1 MMKRL
6 FTATLLL
13 MVPLMV
19 LAQSATIMS
28 MARAELDKRGL
39 SETEVRARLLADG
52 INVDTIQPS
61 DYAAYQGRI
70 INILNQMQ
78 AEKANAGAP
87 ADTAGVVK
95 REEIAPMASTELVQ
109 TTMGEAS
116 AEASLEKSLE
126 ENKVSTT
133 AGNDIYGHALFL
145 GQSLDVFRTTDGAE
159 APDTYVLGEGD
170 EIHISIFGSSQTEI
184 HQRIAADGSIQPA
197 GSSKIFLKG
206 MTLGQARNAIR
217 SKLSQ
222 HYSFRQDQIAVTLST
237 ARTVSVS
244 IYGEVGVQGGF
255 TVSALN
261 TAFNALAAAGGVTA
275 IGSVREIQISRG
287 GKTHTLDLYKYMK
300 GAVSGSHYD
309 LQNGDVLF
317 VPVAKKIV
325 TVNGAVN
332 RPMRY
337 EVIDNETIA
346 DALEFAGGPTLSASR
361 DFVQLQRRDRDHIS
375 YTDYDLKQ
383 VMDGKQKVILQ
394 NGDVVSLRATASLE
408 EQYVAIEGDVYF
420 AGRYDIRKNHNLL
433 TLLANAQPRYTAKTD
448 YVFIERT
455 KDDET
460 VEVLTIPY
468 PGISGHPDVE
478 LQPRDKVVVME
489 QASYRDVA
497 TISVNGE
504 VRKPFTRDFGLND
517 RMTIDQ
523 AIEYAGGIKSTT
535 FPVAYIF
542 RKDVTNPEKMQYI
555 RVNLEKDG
563 KTTLMPGD
571 QLNVYDNTKYTN
583 VGEVSVSGAVKNSV
597 NITYDSSV
605 TLHDLIMMAGGFDLG
620 AAYDRVEVFRV
631 NISKTDEV
639 EYDLVTLTVDEEY
652 YPEDTNFQLQPYDHV
667 VVRRTPNF
675 ATGRSV
681 EVNGRV
687 KYPGEYVLEDGR
699 THLSEIIQLAGGLL
713 DDASPYVTLIRNYKS
728 RGPIGVNLNDM
739 NRHKKEMN
747 SDPILM
753 EGDVIT
759 INRAENTVVIR
770 TTGTRMNQYIPEEYT
785 ADQKTIVYQGPHN
798 AGWYIK
804 HYAGGFDKYAERRSV
819 TVTMPNYQTDGT
831 KVFIFRKYPKVQPG
845 SVITVKMDQ
854 DKIDDRNRKMEQPK
868 EKADFEGIIAK
879 GLSSITSI
887 ASIVI
892 LARNLSK

>member
-1 MMKRL
+1 
-6 FTATLLL
+6 
-13 MVPLMV
+13 
-19 LAQSATIMS
+19 
-28 MARAELDKRGL
+28 
-39 SETEVRARLLADG
+39 
-52 INVDTIQPS
+52 
-61 DYAAYQGRI
+61 
-70 INILNQMQ
+70 
-78 AEKANAGAP
+78 
-87 ADTAGVVK
+87 
-95 REEIAPMASTELVQ
+95 
-109 TTMGEAS
+109 MGEAS
-116 AEASLEKSLE
+116 AEAALEKTLE

-133 AGNDIYGHALFL
+133 AGDDIYGHALFM

-383 VMDGKQKVILQ
+383 VLDGKQKVILQ
-394 NGDVVSLRATASLE
+394 NGDVVNLRGTASLE

-420 AGRYDIRKNHNLL
+420 AGRYDIRKNHSLL

-489 QASYRDVA
+489 QSSYRDVA
-497 TISVNGE
+497 TISVNGA

-523 AIEYAGGIKSTT
+523 AIEYAGGIKPTT

-542 RKDVTNPEKMQYI
+542 RKDVSNPEKMQYI

-597 NITYDSSV
+597 NITYDSSI
-605 TLHDLIMMAGGFDLG
+605 TLHDLLMMAGGFDLG
-620 AAYDRVEVFRV
+620 AAYNRVEVFRV

-639 EYDLVTLTVDEEY
+639 EYDLVSLTVDDEY
-652 YPEDTNFQLQPYDHV
+652 YPLDTNFQLQPYDHV

-713 DDASPYVTLIRNYKS
+713 DDASPYVTLLRTYKN
-728 RGPIGVNLNDM
+728 RGPIGLNLNDM

-747 SDPILM
+747 ADPILM
-753 EGDVIT
+753 EGDVVT

-770 TTGTRMNQYIPEEYT
+770 TTGTRMNQYVPEEYT

-831 KVFIFRKYPKVQPG
+831 KVFIFRKYPTVQPG
-845 SVITVKMDQ
+845 SVITLRMDQ
-854 DKIDDRNRKMEQPK
+854 DKIDDHNRKVSEPK
-868 EKADFEGIIAK
+868 ERADFEGIIAK
-879 GLSSITSI
+879 SLSGITSI
-887 ASIVI
+887 ASIII
-892 LARNLSK
+892 LARNLSKN